1 MPERFN
7 PLETKYP
14 IWNAGMGG
22 GLAGPELVAS
32 VSESG
37 CFGVLGTGGLASES
51 VGQLIKETRQLTSR
65 PFGANIILPMS
76 DGQDVAI
83 CFDEGVEVLV
93 LFWGDPQPFI
103 KDAHKRGISLV
114 IQCGNVEE
122 AVYAASCGADAIII
136 QGTEAGGHVK
146 GELELQ
152 SYISEIQHEL
162 RDTPLIAAGGID
174 SGKKIA
180 NLIKQGVQAVSLGT
194 RFVAS
199 TEARATTSY
208 KEKIVSSSAGD
219 TVLTKL
225 YDMGWKNA
233 KHRVIKTPL
242 YESWHQNGCLKAGDR
257 TDEGE
262 TIGQIELGSNR
273 TISVPKYS
281 VFPPVSSFKGNED
294 ELPFYAGKSVDGIHK
309 IEGTRTIVE
318 TLVRE
323 TKSHFERYK

>member
-7 PLETKYP
+7 PLQTKYP

-22 GLAGPELVAS
+22 GLAGPELVTS

-37 CFGVLGTGGLASES
+37 GFGVLGAGGLASES
-51 VGQLIKETRQLTSR
+51 VRQLIKETRQLTSR

-103 KDAHKRGISLV
+103 KDAHKRGVSLV

-152 SYISEIQHEL
+152 PYISEIQHEL

-174 SGKKIA
+174 SGEKIA

-199 TEARATTSY
+199 TEARAATRY
-208 KEKIVSSSAGD
+208 KEKIVASSAED
-219 TVLTKL
+219 TVLTQL

-242 YESWHQNGCLKAGDR
+242 YEAWHKNGCLGEGDR
-257 TDEGE
+257 EGEGE
-262 TIGQIELGSNR
+262 TIGQIELGSGR

-281 VFPPVSSFKGNED
+281 VFPPISSFKGNEH
-294 ELPFYAGKSVDGIHK
+294 ELPFYAGKSVTGVYK
-309 IEGTRTIVE
+309 IETARTIVE

-323 TKSHFERYK
+323 TKSRFNEK

>member
-7 PLETKYP
+7 PLQTKYP

-103 KDAHKRGISLV
+103 KDAHKRGVSLV

-174 SGKKIA
+174 SGEKIA

-199 TEARATTSY
+199 TEARAATRY
-208 KEKIVSSSAGD
+208 KEKIVASSAED
-219 TVLTKL
+219 TVLTQL

-242 YESWHQNGCLKAGDR
+242 YEAWHKNGCLGEGDR
-257 TDEGE
+257 EGEGE
-262 TIGQIELGSNR
+262 TIGQIELGSGR

-281 VFPPVSSFKGNED
+281 VFPPISSFKGNEH
-294 ELPFYAGKSVDGIHK
+294 ELPFYAGKSVTGVYK
-309 IEGTRTIVE
+309 IETARTIVE

-323 TKSHFERYK
+323 TKSRFNEK